1 MMKKQICV
9 MLCGVIAASVFGGE
23 FKWSEWTKLSDDNQK
38 AAYVKSNTEY
48 NKEQAFSYF
57 LAKLVVSAKV
67 DKKTTSA
74 NMINSID
81 ALVTESKLTGDQAV
95 LLKCYLLHHGYWWC
109 GLSKNKDDAY
119 ISAITAIVNNSEIV
133 NMLKQSKEGKIF
145 LACFYSDLKKYNDS
159 VDILISLNNSAS
171 AFVTAVTY
179 NLGQSYYTKTINALI
194 ENVTSVDSPNRLK
207 DVIRCIN
214 KLNNPAYDE
223 QIKPLLIVL
232 NRQCYP
238 KIQISE
244 DWKKA
249 VVQLQ
254 LLMKTYGL

>member
-1 MMKKQICV
+1 

-23 FKWSEWTKLSDDNQK
+23 FKWSEWAKLSDDNQK

-48 NKEQAFSYF
+48 NKEQTFSYF
-57 LAKLVVSAKV
+57 LAKLTVSAKV
-67 DKKTTSA
+67 DKKVTSA

-95 LLKCYLLHHGYWWC
+95 LLKYYLLCHGYWWC
-109 GLSKNKDDAY
+109 GLSKDDAY
-119 ISAITAIVNNSEIV
+119 TSAITAIVNNSEIV
-133 NMLKQSKEGKIF
+133 NMLKQSKNGKIC
-145 LACFYSDLKKYNDS
+145 LTHFYSNLKKYNDM
-159 VDILISLNNSAS
+159 VDILISLDNPAS

-194 ENVTSVDSPNRLK
+194 ENATSVNNPNILK
-207 DVIRCIN
+207 NVIRCIN

-254 LLMKTYGL
+254 LIMKTYGL